1 MVYIE
6 NYERILERLISKGK
20 MFWQVSE
27 DEANRTLFN
36 AYCNSKGDNLEMLDF
51 GDVIWDTDVQPIA
64 ETLRGADIKKFTISV
79 SQMNIAEILAAFSYL
94 GIVIQGMIRIKKRY
108 YAGDEAPAFLMK
120 VNESNPSDKI

>member
-6 NYERILERLISKGK
+6 NYERILERLISSGK
-20 MFWQVSE
+20 KWWNVSE

-36 AYCNSKGDNLEMLDF
+36 AYYNSKGDNLDMLDF

-64 ETLRGADIKKFTISV
+64 DTLRGEGIKEFSISIP
-79 SQMNIAEILAAFSYL
+79 QANIAEILAAFSDL

-108 YAGDEAPAFLMK
+108 HAGDEAPAFLMK
-120 VNESNPSDKI
+120 VN

>member
-79 SQMNIAEILAAFSYL
+79 SQMNIAEIFAAFSDL
-94 GIVIQGMIRIKKRY
+94 ALSFR
-108 YAGDEAPAFLMK
+108 A
-120 VNESNPSDKI
+120 